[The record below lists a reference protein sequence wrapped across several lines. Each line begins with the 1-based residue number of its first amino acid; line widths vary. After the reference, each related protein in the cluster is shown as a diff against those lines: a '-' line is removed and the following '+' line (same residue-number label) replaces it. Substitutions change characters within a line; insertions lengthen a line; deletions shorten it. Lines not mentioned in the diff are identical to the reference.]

1 MVDPGEGGREETV
14 DFLVE
19 EGESGQRLDVFLVR
33 RIEGL
38 GRASA
43 KRMIEAGRVRI
54 EGRIRRKGA
63 FLEAGERVT
72 LDGEPSLPDFDPL
85 PDEEHSIGVI
95 YEDEDLLILDK
106 PAGIHSHPLKRD
118 ERGTVANAIMA
129 IAPECVAFGSMRR
142 EAGLMNRLD
151 AETSGLMIAAR
162 SERGA
167 EGLAR
172 LFEREAIDKRYRALA
187 MGEVRAPWSI
197 DLPIAHHPGDR
208 RKMVALT
215 AYDPELSERARP
227 AFTELLSSELRGER
241 SYLEIRAR
249 SARRHQVRVHLAAL
263 GHPLVGDELY
273 GGERLESL
281 DRHFLHASALV
292 FRHPVTGKECVF
304 KSPLPEELRR
314 ALGELGFA

>member
-1 MVDPGEGGREETV
+1 MADPGQGSHQGALE
-14 DFLVE
+14 FSVE
-19 EGESGQRLDVFLVR
+19 ESESGQRLDVFLVR

-43 KRMIEAGRVRI
+43 KRMIEEGRVRI
-54 EGRIRRKGA
+54 DGRVRRKGA
-63 FLEAGERVT
+63 FLQAGERVT

-85 PDEEHSIGVI
+85 PDEEHSIRIVF
-95 YEDEDLLILDK
+95 EDDDLLIVDK
-106 PAGIHSHPLKRD
+106 PAGVHSHPLRRD
-118 ERGTVANAIMA
+118 ERGTAANAIMA
-129 IAPECVAFGSMRR
+129 IAPECAAFGAMRR

-151 AETSGLMIAAR
+151 TETSGLMIVAR

-167 EGLAR
+167 EGMAR

-187 MGEVRAPWSI
+187 MGEVRAPNSI

-208 RKMVALT
+208 RKMVALEG
-215 AYDPELSERARP
+215 YDPSLSERARP
-227 AFTELLSSELRGER
+227 AFTELLSSETLGGR

-273 GGERLESL
+273 EGERIEGLE
-281 DRHFLHASALV
+281 RHFLHASALV
-292 FRHPVTGKECVF
+292 FTHPISGKEHVF

-314 ALGELGFA
+314 ALSSLGFA